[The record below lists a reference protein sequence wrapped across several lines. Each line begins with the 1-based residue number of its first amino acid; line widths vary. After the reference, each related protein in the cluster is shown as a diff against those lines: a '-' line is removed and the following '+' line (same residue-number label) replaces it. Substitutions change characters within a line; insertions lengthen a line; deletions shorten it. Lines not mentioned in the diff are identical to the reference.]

1 MILIGLVAQ
10 SQEDPKNRYGILLDD
25 SDEFLEYIKEQ
36 QEWILRVRLDSK
48 FFTFPLMC
56 GKVKNFGY
64 CLCIVTRMDSKDPF
78 GF

>member
-25 SDEFLEYIKEQ
+25 SDDFLEYVKEQ
-36 QEWILRVRLDSK
+36 QEWILRVSLDSK

-64 CLCIVTRMDSKDPF
+64 CLCIVTRMDSKGPF

>member
-10 SQEDPKNRYGILLDD
+10 SQEDPKKRYGILLDD

-36 QEWILRVRLDSK
+36 QEWILRVHLDSK

>member
-10 SQEDPKNRYGILLDD
+10 SQEDPKKRYGILLDD

>member
-1 MILIGLVAQ
+1 MILIGQLAQ
-10 SQEDPKNRYGILLDD
+10 SQEDPKKRYGILLDD

-48 FFTFPLMC
+48 FLTFSLMC

-64 CLCIVTRMDSKDPF
+64 CLCIVTRMDSKGPF

>member
-10 SQEDPKNRYGILLDD
+10 SQEDPKKRYGILLDD

-48 FFTFPLMC
+48 FLTFPLMC

-64 CLCIVTRMDSKDPF
+64 YSCIVHKQ
-78 GF
+78 